1 MTTPVIMPQQGNTVE
16 SCLILEW
23 KRGVGEKVSEGDTL
37 CIVETDK
44 ASFEVEAPA
53 EGILLARFFRE
64 GEDVPVLTNIAVIG
78 GEGEG
83 YDHFRPKTEVDDG
96 AAESDVAVSGT
107 AKSDA
112 AGRGTPADGNAAS
125 SGTPEAVTQET
136 SQQAAKRSVSPRARR
151 LAEKQGIPLE
161 GLTGTGPG
169 GRIIERDVHRAMETR
184 RPAAPPDIKSPGKRE
199 VKIGEAAVTEIP
211 VKGIRKLIADRM
223 LASLRST
230 AQLTLNRSADADTL
244 LAYRKRL
251 KTSGDDYGLSDITIN
266 DFLLFATA
274 RTLASFKELNAL
286 FREET
291 IYQYE
296 AVHLAFA
303 VDTPRGLMVPVI
315 RSAHLLSLK
324 ELAEE
329 AKQLSSACIEGGVNP
344 DELSG
349 GTFTVTNMGQLGI
362 ESFTPILNPPQ
373 VGILGVGGITLKPI
387 QGEEEVVF
395 RPHISLSLTIN
406 HQVVDGAPAARFLKT
421 LSRGLENFE
430 LLLAE

>member
-1 MTTPVIMPQQGNTVE
+1 MATPVIMPQQGNTVE

-23 KRGVGEKVSEGDTL
+23 KKGVGEKVSEGDTL
-37 CIVETDK
+37 CAVETDK
-44 ASFEVEAPA
+44 AAFEVEAPS

-78 GEGEG
+78 GEGED
-83 YDHFRPKTEVDDG
+83 YEHLRPKAEVDDG
-96 AAESDVAVSGT
+96 AAESDAAG
-107 AKSDA
+107 SDA
-112 AGRGTPADGNAAS
+112 PAAL
-125 SGTPEAVTQET
+125 TEREETVTEET
-136 SQQAAKRSVSPRARR
+136 SEQAAKRTSNKKVKQSVSPRARR

-169 GRIIERDVHRAMETR
+169 GRIIERDVHQAMETR
-184 RPAAPPDIKSPGKRE
+184 RPAAPPDMKSPGKRE

-230 AQLTLNRSADADTL
+230 AQLTLNRSADASTL
-244 LAYRKRL
+244 LAYRKKI
-251 KTSGDDYGLSDITIN
+251 KTSREDYGLSDITIN
-266 DFLLFATA
+266 DFLLFAVA

-286 FREET
+286 FKEET

-315 RSAHLLSLK
+315 RDAHLLSLK

-329 AKQLSSACIEGGVNP
+329 AKRLSSVCIEGGVSP

-349 GTFTVTNMGQLGI
+349 GTFTVTNLGQLGI

-387 QGEEEVVF
+387 QREDEVVF
-395 RPHISLSLTIN
+395 RPHLGLSLTIN

-421 LSRGLENFE
+421 LSRGLEDFE